1 MVGTSTEGV
10 IKIADEDQ
18 HTFLIK
24 GGGKVI

>member
-10 IKIADEDQ
+10 IEIADVDQ
-18 HTFLIK
+18 HIFLIK